1 MQYMGSKARFAKYIV
16 PILQKCIDDNNV
28 ENYYEFFVG
37 GANIID
43 KIQCRNRIGT
53 DKNKYLIELLKYV
66 RDNDLDNLPNE
77 ILFEE
82 YDIVRKAF
90 RNNSNLYA
98 DWYKG
103 FIGFCGSYG
112 SRFFDGGYARNSS
125 EDNTGERTKSAI
137 QNLKTQAPNLKGI
150 DFDCKNYKDINVDD
164 FKNAVIYLDP
174 PYKGTTRYDTEY
186 FNYDYFYDFCIKLKE
201 NGNFV
206 FISEYNMPPDKFSL
220 LWEKETKTTID
231 KNAKDR
237 NITRI
242 ERLYTI

>member
-16 PILQKCIDDNNV
+16 PILQKCIDDNDIQMYI
-28 ENYYEFFVG
+28 EPFVG

-43 KIQCRNRIGT
+43 KIKCNERIGL
-53 DKNKYLIELLKYV
+53 DINPYLIKLLRYI
-66 RDNDLDNLPNE
+66 RDNDLSDLPE
-77 ILFEE
+77 RILFEE
-82 YDIVRKAF
+82 YEQVR
-90 RNNSNLYA
+90 NSYRLNTNEYP

-112 SRFFDGGYARNSS
+112 SRFFDGGYARNSKN
-125 EDNTGERTKSAI
+125 DVTGERTKSAI
-137 QNLKTQAPNLKGI
+137 KNLKTQAPNLKGI
-150 DFDCKNYKDINVDD
+150 DFHCKNYKDINVDD

-174 PYKGTTRYDTEY
+174 PYKGTKRYDTEY
-186 FNYDYFYDFCIKLKE
+186 FDYDYFYDFCIKLKE

-206 FISEYNMPPDKFSL
+206 FISEYNMLPDKFSL

-237 NITRI
+237 DIKRI

>member
-1 MQYMGSKARFAKYIV
+1 MGSKARFAKYII
-16 PILQKCIDDNNV
+16 PILQKCIDDNNI

-66 RDNDLDNLPNE
+66 RDNDLDNLPNA

-82 YDIVRKAF
+82 YDIVRKSY
-90 RNNSNLYA
+90 RDNSDKYE

-112 SRFFDGGYARNSS
+112 NRFYDGGYARNST
-125 EDNTGERTKSAI
+125 EDITGERTKSAI
-137 QNLKTQAPNLKGI
+137 QNLKTQAINLKGI
-150 DFDCKNYKDINVDD
+150 NFYCKDYKDINVDNV
-164 FKNAVIYLDP
+164 KNAVIYLDP
-174 PYKGTTRYDTEY
+174 PYKDVKKYENSKD
-186 FNYDYFYDFCIKLKE
+186 FDYDYFYDFCIKLKE
-201 NGNFV
+201 NGNFI
-206 FISEYNMPPDKFSL
+206 FISEYNMPSDKFL
-220 LWEKETKTTID
+220 LIWEKETKTTID

-237 NITRI
+237 NIKRI
-242 ERLYTI
+242 ERLFTV